1 MGNFYANIA
10 LRTDDVDGVAQALTA
25 LRSDAWIAQDARV
38 TMVFDRQ
45 CDDQDT
51 EALERLSVALS
62 QALSCAAL
70 AACNHD
76 DDVLLLLS
84 VDAGEIVD
92 RYESTPGF
100 FHGRQRDPKGGNA
113 HWLCQAFGAS
123 EREEQVADVLRARHD
138 DVGLEIDRHRSLQRL
153 LGLPETMSFLGYRYV
168 ARGELATDSAASSL
182 RKIDHPA
189 HDERPSGTVS
199 PALDPEYTR
208 GVAALKAEE
217 KDLFWNAY
225 ALALADAKVHERF
238 VPLLGVAEG
247 NGQVL
252 FRRLRDYVV
261 ANKLVGPGGWIRADD
276 LLTEFLGEREFHHA
290 ALNRLLRE
298 ALHIPPLSTEQ
309 ISAFGRGDAEL
320 LQRIA
325 RGFEAVERDANPS
338 AFVDPIDDGG

>member
-1 MGNFYANIA
+1 
-10 LRTDDVDGVAQALTA
+10 
-25 LRSDAWIAQDARV
+25 
-38 TMVFDRQ
+38 
-45 CDDQDT
+45 
-51 EALERLSVALS
+51 
-62 QALSCAAL
+62 
-70 AACNHD
+70 
-76 DDVLLLLS
+76 
-84 VDAGEIVD
+84 
-92 RYESTPGF
+92 
-100 FHGRQRDPKGGNA
+100 
-113 HWLCQAFGAS
+113 
-123 EREEQVADVLRARHD
+123 
-138 DVGLEIDRHRSLQRL
+138 
-153 LGLPETMSFLGYRYV
+153 
-168 ARGELATDSAASSL
+168 
-182 RKIDHPA
+182 
-189 HDERPSGTVS
+189 
-199 PALDPEYTR
+199 
-208 GVAALKAEE
+208 
-217 KDLFWNAY
+217 
-225 ALALADAKVHERF
+225 LADAKVHERF